1 MQAEERW
8 SHESRSF
15 RNQLKDFREAE
26 SMRRKQRRES
36 LDRHRSGQRVVRT
49 PARGE
54 LLEPRWA
61 FHSQLLVSEV
71 MYAPSAPTEA
81 ELNAVPNVSASK
93 FAFIELF
100 NPSDDDTFTLGGMV
114 LTGDLQALLSDAILG
129 PGERAVLVDDA
140 TAFVARYGNDIRILG
155 SWQGQL
161 SATKP
166 QFQIL
171 DADAHPLVSFAIFQ
185 PAGWPLPS
193 HGLGTSLEAFES
205 TVLEADAWYQPD
217 RWRSSQTVHG
227 TPGMPPDSPSSLVL
241 NEVLAGPD
249 EATGNVD
256 AVELYNRGSEAIDIS
271 GWYLSDTIIRWDKYR
286 FPEGTIVAPGG
297 YLVLDAS
304 QLSPGPTPN
313 AQRISLD
320 GVLGGELLLVSTDET
335 GDVVK
340 IHDAL
345 RYEPHQRFS
354 WGRFQGGNQAAIPM
368 VPSLGRRNERQAI
381 SSLVISEFMD
391 HGMPPAPD
399 AIAIDP
405 QLTATDLSFVELF
418 NWTTEPVPLAGWR
431 LAGDLSYALDDA
443 LSLPSRSG
451 VLLVSFDPVLEP
463 LRAAAFRMQF
473 ELPADTPLRGPWIMP
488 SDDESF
494 QSVRLEQREAVTSSA
509 TITSQW
515 FLRDLAH
522 WSTTSPWPSTV
533 RSGTTFQRIDYQAPG
548 LDSDSWLSMPATPG
562 TATFESEN
570 PFLLPDLVNWDDPLI
585 GFNNLE
591 LFDTHPVTRDP
602 ILRFAT
608 AMANVGQGPLI
619 IEGREVVDDTQQVV
633 QIIQRA
639 DGSQVELPAGEY
651 VFHPTHHHVHFAN
664 YAEYNLRSIT
674 ANGGLGEVVS
684 SGEKVSF
691 CLVDFAPYDLT
702 LPNAPPSWIYNE
714 CERQTQGISVG
725 WADIYGS
732 ELDDQWINIRDV
744 APGEYWLE
752 TVLDPLNLLR
762 ESNEDNNV
770 IRNRVVIGQSSFS
783 PDRFDATETF
793 DPHLGTGD
801 QVVEQLSI
809 HRPGD
814 VDRFRWVAP
823 ADGML
828 TVQLRF
834 DRSEGDADLYVWGNG
849 TTTLIDMLSSV
860 TEDDGEVVHFPV
872 RAGSNYFIVVKD
884 LAGFT
889 LPSYSLTLDGPD
901 MAPDIFEPNN
911 SRAAPK
917 YLGKG
922 EVDLSELNV
931 HEAGDQDYYSWTASR
946 TGDVLIDVRFA
957 HLQGD
962 LNLMVLSAD
971 GQPIVESRTDENR
984 ESVEFRAIEGSTYH
998 LLVDP
1003 KPAARSLNYE
1013 LRIDEVESTPDAFEP
1028 NDGEGSPFDVGRE
1041 DITLSHLNIHRPFNR
1056 DVYRW
1061 RSSSIGTVA
1070 VDLLFSHAE
1079 GDLDLVLWSDGEEI
1093 LFSRSQDDNERF
1105 EFAAQQGQE
1114 FLIEV
1119 RGRNGAMNPEYELR
1133 IDGPNAPQVTEV
1145 LLGRASDL
1153 EDERLRSWPGAGTPL
1168 PWPDVQH
1175 IDVRF
1180 SETVTV
1186 NGSPLKLIHEDGRIA
1201 DIEHFEYRATDHS
1214 AHWRL
1219 AAPLA
1224 PGRWTLR
1231 LETTIVDAFG
1241 NALDGESNQAGLGSG
1256 DGLPGGLF
1264 EWTIAV
1270 LPGDLS
1276 GDSVVDLL
1284 DLNLLASGIRTAS
1297 RTTDLTGDRISDP
1310 RDVIYLVHEVL
1321 ESSIGDANLDS
1332 RFDSADLITIFQA
1345 GQFEDAIAGNSTWSQ
1360 GDWDGDGDFT
1370 TSDLVFAFQ
1379 MGGYMT

>member
-1 MQAEERW
+1 
-8 SHESRSF
+8 
-15 RNQLKDFREAE
+15 
-26 SMRRKQRRES
+26 MRRKLRRES
-36 LDRHRSGQRVVRT
+36 LNRLRSLRRVVRT
-49 PARGE
+49 PARSE

-81 ELNAVPNVSASK
+81 ERNAIPNVSASQ

-100 NPSDDDTFTLGGMV
+100 NPSDDDTFTLGGMLV
-114 LTGDLQALLSDAILG
+114 TGDLQASLSDTILG

-161 SATKP
+161 SASKP

-171 DADAHPLVSFAIFQ
+171 DADAHSLVNFAIPQ
-185 PAGWPLPS
+185 PVDWPLPS
-193 HGLGTSLEAFES
+193 HGLGASLEAIES
-205 TVLEADAWYQPD
+205 DSLDADAWHQPD
-217 RWRSSQTVHG
+217 RWRSSRMVSG
-227 TPGMPPDSPSSLVL
+227 TPGMPPESPSPLVL
-241 NEVLAGPD
+241 NEVLAGRD
-249 EATGNVD
+249 EATGYVD
-256 AVELYNRGSEAIDIS
+256 AVELYNQGSEAIDLS
-271 GWYLSDTIIRWDKYR
+271 GWYLSDTIDHWDKYR

-297 YLVLDAS
+297 YLVLDAR
-304 QLSPGPTPN
+304 QLSPGPIPN
-313 AQRISLD
+313 AHTISLD
-320 GVLGGELLLVSTDET
+320 GVLGGELFLVSTSES

-340 IHDAL
+340 FHDAL
-345 RYEPHQRFS
+345 RYEPHQGFS
-354 WGRFQGGNQAAIPM
+354 WGRHPSSNQAAIPM
-368 VPSLGRRNERQAI
+368 APSLGRRNEHQAI
-381 SSLVISEFMD
+381 SSIVISEFLN
-391 HGMPPAPD
+391 HGMPPASD
-399 AIAIDP
+399 ALAIDP

-418 NWTTEPVPLAGWR
+418 NWTTDNVPLVGWR
-431 LAGDLSYALDDA
+431 LAGDLSYALDAA
-443 LSLPSRSG
+443 LTLPLRSG
-451 VLLVSFDPVLEP
+451 VLIVSFDPVLEP
-463 LRAAAFRMQF
+463 LRAEAFRKQF
-473 ELPADTPLRGPWIMP
+473 QLSPDTPLRGPWIRP
-488 SDDESF
+488 TDDQSF
-494 QSVRLEQREAVTSSA
+494 QSVRLEQLEAVTSSA

-522 WSTTSPWPSTV
+522 WSSASPWPSTV
-533 RSGTTFQRIDYQAPG
+533 RSGTTYQRTDYQAPG

-570 PFLLPDLVNWDDPLI
+570 PFLLPDLVSWDDPLI
-585 GFNNLE
+585 GFNYLE

-619 IEGREVVDDTQQVV
+619 IEGREVVNNVQQVV

-639 DGSQVELPAGEY
+639 DGSRVELPAGEY

-674 ANGGLGEVVS
+674 SEGGVGEVVS

-702 LPNAPPSWIYNE
+702 LPNAPPSWIYSE

-770 IRNRVVIGQSSFS
+770 IRNRVVVGQSSFS

-823 ADGML
+823 ADGLL

-834 DRSEGDADLYVWGNG
+834 DRSGGDADLYVWGNG
-849 TTTLIDMLSSV
+849 TTTLIDMLSSA
-860 TEDDGEVVHFPV
+860 TEEDGEAVHFPV
-872 RAGSNYFIVVKD
+872 RAGSSYFIVVKD

-889 LPSYSLTLDGPD
+889 LPSYTLTLDGPD
-901 MAPDIFEPNN
+901 MTPDIFEPNN
-911 SRAAPK
+911 SLAEPTD
-917 YLGKG
+917 LGTG

-931 HEAGDQDYYSWTASR
+931 HEAGDEDYYTWTASR
-946 TGDVLIDVRFA
+946 TGDVLIDIRFA

-962 LNLMVLSAD
+962 LDLVVLSAD
-971 GQPIVESRTDENR
+971 GQPIVESRTAENR
-984 ESVEFRAIEGSTYH
+984 ESVEFRAIAGSTYH
-998 LLVDP
+998 LLVAP

-1013 LRIDEVESTPDAFEP
+1013 LRINEVESTPDAFEP
-1028 NDGEGSPFDVGRE
+1028 NDGERSPFDVGRG
-1041 DITLSHLNIHRPFNR
+1041 DMLLSHLNIHRPFNR

-1061 RSSSIGTVA
+1061 RSSAIGTVA

-1079 GDLDLVLWSDGEEI
+1079 GDLDLVLWSDGEEV
-1093 LFSRSQDDNERF
+1093 LFSRSLDDNERF
-1105 EFAAQQGQE
+1105 EFAARQDQE

-1133 IDGPNAPQVTEV
+1133 IDGPNAPQVTDV
-1145 LLGRASDL
+1145 LLGRESDL
-1153 EDERLRSWPGAGTPL
+1153 ENERLRSWPGAGTPL
-1168 PWPDVQH
+1168 PWPDVRH

-1180 SETVTV
+1180 SEAVTM
-1186 NGSPLKLIHEDGRIA
+1186 NGSPFELIHDDGRIA
-1201 DIEHFEYRATDHS
+1201 AVERFEYRASDYS
-1214 AHWRL
+1214 AHWHL

-1224 PGRWTLR
+1224 PGQWTLR
-1231 LETTIVDAFG
+1231 LKATIVDVFG
-1241 NALDGESNQAGLGSG
+1241 NALDGESNQAGPGSG

-1264 EWTIAV
+1264 EWTITI
-1270 LPGDLS
+1270 LLGDLS

-1297 RTTDLTGDRISDP
+1297 RATDLTGDRVSDS
-1310 RDVIYLVHEVL
+1310 RDVIYLVHGVL
-1321 ESSIGDANLDS
+1321 GSSIGDANLDG

-1345 GQFEDAIAGNSTWSQ
+1345 GQFEDSIAGNSTWSQ
-1360 GDWDGDGDFT
+1360 GDWDGNGDFT

-1379 MGGYMT
+1379 MGGYTT